1 LIEKRDDCRQPHA
14 GCFSLA
20 DSNHTDAPFGPSGQ
34 IQTQQSRA
42 NLLELAY
49 SGVKML
55 WHEMAWFMPNAL
67 LNVPRETMPAPPGVG
82 GSSHHGIQL
91 GVEFLEMG
99 RMIRE
104 KK

>member
-1 LIEKRDDCRQPHA
+1 
-14 GCFSLA
+14 
-20 DSNHTDAPFGPSGQ
+20 
-34 IQTQQSRA
+34 
-42 NLLELAY
+42 
-49 SGVKML
+49 ML